1 MSTLSDKVQR
11 WRRLGSLRY
20 LAHELDVSVKQ
31 VTRYWDNGWIQG
43 RHRTPKGNRRI
54 RYDETTVAQV
64 RQTVRAAKETNI
76 HIRYHPGEVH
86 YPVATIGKMIRIR
99 FEGCNSMHDLYKR
112 ARKAGLSKAAAKDLA
127 FRPRVRSNATAEQV
141 AWDCLWA
148 SEGTTQEEAAASI
161 QLLDLLP
168 AEMLMTLKNQTD
180 FRAKADAA
188 WLNIQAH
195 LKGESDEKV
204 ALLRHLLSQPDLRS
218 FVAACN
224 EATELDDRIK
234 NRNDEEHRATNKW
247 AATKPDD
254 AKLHLAALHIKHEQ
268 TPPTA
273 LALAKLLGISRPG
286 LYRRFGRKAIQDAL
300 KAVRHDPRAA
310 NARANDKWAEG
321 KKTNQGTRTAL
332 RGYSLPQTEA

>member
-1 MSTLSDKVQR
+1 
-11 WRRLGSLRY
+11 
-20 LAHELDVSVKQ
+20 VSVKQ

-43 RHRTPKGNRRI
+43 RYRTPKGNRRI

-86 YPVATIGKMIRIR
+86 YPVAKRDESGGTIAKSIRIR

-127 FRPRVRSNATAEQV
+127 FRPRVRSNPTAEQV

-161 QLLDLLP
+161 QRLDLLP
-168 AEMLMTLKNQTD
+168 VPTLLTAKNPTD
-180 FRAKADAA
+180 FRAKADAS
-188 WLNIQAH
+188 WLNMQAH
-195 LKGESDEKV
+195 LKGESEENV
-204 ALLRHLLSQPDLRS
+204 ARLRHLLSQPNLRS
-218 FVAACN
+218 LVAAYN
-224 EATELDDRIK
+224 EATELDDRIMNK
-234 NRNDEEHRATNKW
+234 NDEELRAANAW

-254 AKLHLAALHIKHEQ
+254 AKLRLAALRIKHEQ
-268 TPPTA
+268 TQPTA
-273 LALAKLLGISRPG
+273 LALAKVLGISRPA
-286 LYRRFGRKAIQDAL
+286 LYRRFGGKAIQDVL
-300 KAVRHDPRAA
+300 KAVRHDPRTA

-321 KKTNQGTRTAL
+321 KRTNHGTRTAL
-332 RGYSLPQTEA
+332 RGYTLPQIEA